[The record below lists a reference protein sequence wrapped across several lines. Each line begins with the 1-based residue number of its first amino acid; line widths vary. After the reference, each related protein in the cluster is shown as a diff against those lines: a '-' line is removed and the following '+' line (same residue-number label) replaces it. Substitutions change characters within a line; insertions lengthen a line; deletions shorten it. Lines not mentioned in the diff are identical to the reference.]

1 MNGKIEGREE
11 VWDGWRKAGK
21 KNGSMIRKQIEK
33 KTIYYSAHK
42 DSLLTFCK

>member
-1 MNGKIEGREE
+1 MKEGKKYGT
-11 VWDGWRKAGK
+11 DGRKAGK

-42 DSLLTFCK
+42 DSLLTFTND